1 MPEYTLTLTED
12 DEQVLIL
19 DGDEY
24 SLVLDGDDST
34 VYVDESADGNLSAD
48 SSTYEIVVSD
58 PGVAGPP
65 NNLTIGTVSVAETAS
80 ASITGI
86 SPNQVL
92 NLVYPAASRH
102 VHTQGTVATTW
113 TINHALGGYPSVS
126 IVDSAK
132 TVVIGEVT
140 YISTTQVVVNFTSAF
155 SGYAYLT

>member
-1 MPEYTLTLTED
+1 MSTKTVEVTKQPNKYVTVT
-12 DEQVLIL
+12 QKKV
-19 DGDEY
+19 
-24 SLVLDGDDST
+24 VST
-34 VYVDESADGNLSAD
+34 VTEPADQ
-48 SSTYEIVVSD
+48 TIEVHD

-65 NNLTIGTVSVAETAS
+65 NVLSIGTVSVASEAS

-86 SPNQVL
+86 APNQVL
-92 NLVYPAASRH
+92 NLVYPASVRH
-102 VHTQGTVATTW
+102 VHTQGTVSTTW

-140 YISTTQVVVNFTSAF
+140 YVSTTQVVVNFTSAF